1 MQKLHELYKKMIVF
15 HHPVWCSQVL
25 EAHCANPELIYEPHR
40 ISGAR
45 AWHKHSPW
53 VIKKWFWHPP
63 LIPPPPSSPEAVA
76 APAPHPRL
84 SSNLRCWT
92 YAHSFSQFGIHAV
105 RHMCPHAVFKHTMQ
119 MKKLNLKR
127 AAGWRVSA
135 QNLHQYADRV
145 CWLGF
150 SRDDFSFFF
159 FTFSAG
165 CSCGF
170 FSCDWCDDDKGLRV
184 SSLACTGGRMAVQ
197 AGWLWENA
205 IYGWM
210 VTRLLSLS
218 N

>member
-1 MQKLHELYKKMIVF
+1 MIVF

-45 AWHKHSPW
+45 AWHEHSPW

-63 LIPPPPSSPEAVA
+63 LIPRHTPELPWGCSSTCPPSTSEQQLKMLNICTLILSVW
-76 APAPHPRL
+76 HP
-84 SSNLRCWT
+84 CCQT
-92 YAHSFSQFGIHAV
+92 
-105 RHMCPHAVFKHTMQ
+105 HMCPHAVFKHTMQ
-119 MKKLNLKR
+119 MKTLNLKR

-135 QNLHQYADRV
+135 QNLHQYADRAAGLV
-145 CWLGF
+145 FPVMIFL
-150 SRDDFSFFF
+150 FF

-170 FSCDWCDDDKGLRV
+170 FFFCDWCDDDKGLRV
-184 SSLACTGGRMAVQ
+184 SSLACTGGRMTVQ

-210 VTRLLSLS
+210 VTRLLNLS